1 MLTRDSRAPSAQ
13 VRTLLCCAVV
23 AACTLFATTAFAQS
37 ASTAANAAQ
46 VEELNEVVVTGTS
59 IRGVAPTGSEL
70 VTVTEHDIETTSAAS
85 VNDIFHQIPSLSGL
99 NGTPPIRS
107 DPMNTINLPSI
118 HGLPGTGLV
127 LVLFD
132 GYRGVGAGILSNS
145 PDPSSIP
152 ASALER
158 VEVVPDGASAI
169 YGSDAVTG
177 VINLVLRKNFDGL
190 EVNARYGFA
199 SQYDHSDASMVWG
212 HSWEGG
218 NVMIAYEYEG
228 NSELYGSQ
236 RSQFYHLNQ
245 TNDQEANG
253 TPGFD
258 WRDTGCDPGTI
269 YVTNP
274 STITMANPSGTP
286 TAFPLSST
294 RQLGAAGPANKCDNS
309 GYNSLIPRE
318 WRNDAVVNAHQE
330 LSDTLELWG
339 QAFFA
344 DHDAEKDVV
353 QGEATDFTIPN
364 TNPYFQLPAAFTPA
378 GGYNGAPITS
388 VGFDYGLE
396 NIVGVPLRDDLN
408 FKTYTGRAG
417 LTWKFGSDWE
427 GKFVGNFGHEE
438 DFFINRFTNFAN
450 YQTAL
455 DGTTLNTA
463 FNPFGPNTSYVVNS
477 LQDYLYNAYLVVQNL
492 SEGLVSFD
500 GSLFHIA
507 GGDVKLSVGGSYRR
521 ETYDGLATSGERDTG
536 ATTLADHAINARTD
550 ASEYAELYVPVFG
563 KANALPGLQ
572 RLEFSLAGRHDQY
585 NDFGG
590 TTNPK
595 IGFNWSPIGGFQIHG
610 NYSTSFHAPN
620 LADDTVP
627 SIDSHAQAFCCIF
640 PPPGSPPGTP
650 GLYTII
656 LNGGSKNISPEK
668 AKNYSVGF
676 DETLPAVPGLKFG
689 LNYFHSAFSN
699 QIGYLPPPFLYSGG
713 AAAKFYTVYPTLA
726 QEQAF
731 IAGYPLQVSSIN
743 GGNLPGLLLDL
754 RRQNIG
760 AVNFGGF
767 DFNASFS
774 RRLFGGQAAIT
785 VGGTSLTLYEAQG
798 VQGSGSFL
806 NELGTG
812 TDPKWQGRGGINWMN
827 DVFDGALYVNY
838 TGAYLYYANNIYHP
852 VRDYKPVSL
861 HFGITPFKERVLK
874 KVQFTLDIDNVF
886 NEDPPYVDEGVQG
899 DNAANGF
906 DKQEANPIGRLI
918 TVGVRAA
925 L

>member
-1 MLTRDSRAPSAQ
+1 MLIQNRPTRSVRVGRLLGRSAIA
-13 VRTLLCCAVV
+13 TCAF
-23 AACTLFATTAFAQS
+23 FASNVFAQS
-37 ASTAANAAQ
+37 TQTAASGAAIN
-46 VEELNEVVVTGTS
+46 EDLSEVVVTGTS

-70 VTVTEHDIETTSAAS
+70 VTVSEHQIEATSAAS
-85 VNDIFHQIPSLSGL
+85 VNDIFHQIPALSGL

-107 DPMNTINLPSI
+107 DPMNSINLPSI

-177 VINLVLRKNFDGL
+177 VVNLVLRKNFDGL

-199 SQYDHSDASMVWG
+199 SQYDHSDASFVWG

-218 NVMIAYEYEG
+218 NVMVAYQYEG

-258 WRDTGCDPGTI
+258 WRDTGCDPGTV

-274 STITMANPSGTP
+274 NTITMANPSGTP
-286 TAFPLSST
+286 TAYPLSST

-318 WRNDAVVNAHQE
+318 WRNNAVVNAHQE
-330 LSDTLELWG
+330 LTDTLELWG
-339 QAFFA
+339 QAFVAF
-344 DHDAEKDVV
+344 HDAEKDVV
-353 QGEATDFTIPN
+353 QGEATNFTIPN
-364 TNPYFQLPAAFTPA
+364 TNPYFQVPAAYTGPA
-378 GGYNGAPITS
+378 VTS
-388 VGFDYGLE
+388 IGFDYGLE

-408 FKTYTGRAG
+408 FKTYTGRGG
-417 LTWKFGSDWE
+417 LTWKIGSTWE
-427 GKFVGNFGHEE
+427 GKVVGNFGHES

-450 YQTAL
+450 YQNAL

-477 LQDYLYNAYLVVQNL
+477 LQDYLYNAYMVVQNL
-492 SEGLVSFD
+492 GEGLVSFD

-521 ETYDGLATSGERDTG
+521 ETYDGLATSGTRDTG
-536 ATTLADHAINARTD
+536 APTLADHAINARTD

-563 KANALPGLQ
+563 ASNALPGLQ
-572 RLEFSLAGRHDQY
+572 RLEFSFAGRHDQY

-595 IGFNWSPIGGFQIHG
+595 IGFNWSPGGGLQIHG

-656 LNGGSKNISPEK
+656 LNGGSSNISPEK
-668 AKNYSVGF
+668 SKNYSVGF
-676 DETLPAVPGLKFG
+676 DETLPELTGLKFG

-699 QIGYLPPPFLYSGG
+699 QIGFLPPPFLYSGG
-713 AAAKFYTVYPTLA
+713 AAAKFYTVYPTLK
-726 QEQAF
+726 QELAF

-743 GGNLPGLLLDL
+743 GGALPGLLLDL

-767 DFNASFS
+767 DFNASYT
-774 RRLFGGQAAIT
+774 RRLFSGQFT
-785 VGGTSLTLYEAQG
+785 VNVGGTSLTLYEAQG

-812 TDPKWQGRGGINWMN
+812 TDPKWQGRGSIEWTNELI
-827 DVFDGALYVNY
+827 DTAIYVNY
-838 TGAYLYYANNIYHP
+838 TGAYLYYANTTYHP
-852 VRDYKPVSL
+852 VRDYKPVSW
-861 HFGITPFKERVLK
+861 HFGVTPFSGRLK
-874 KVQFTLDIDNVF
+874 KVQFTLDVDNVF

-918 TVGVRAA
+918 TVGLRAA